1 MLCGRCGALNG
12 GDFDRCI
19 RCGIELAVLA
29 ERAQRARAGLDGRN
43 LLATKIFG
51 ALTVFV
57 LTGQMWAASAQGLG
71 PLSKW
76 TRANC
81 LRFGALQLEPGRA
94 FEPFRLVSA
103 IFVHMDVVHFGM
115 NMLALSFLARAAEP
129 AVGSARFA
137 IAYVVT
143 GVVGYLAS
151 AAWSLFVQPEA
162 VCTAGASGAV
172 FGVMG
177 LLLGW
182 LLRRRDPR
190 WKDLAVQAAISIV
203 LFGFAVNA
211 LSDDIRINNAAHLG
225 GMVSGVLFGLCYAG
239 RPYRVLEGALKLGAL
254 ASVLACVAAL
264 ILAQRSPLWRMAEI
278 RLQLSQTEERSPPTG
293 APSPGERAR
302 RPPAAAAGLPA
313 ARPGRLAAASSY
325 NVPVIAAPW
334 PNV

>member
-1 MLCGRCGALNG
+1 VLCGRCGALNG
-12 GDFDRCI
+12 GDFGRCI
-19 RCGIELAVLA
+19 RCGIELAALA
-29 ERAQRARAGLDGRN
+29 ERVQRARGGLDGRN
-43 LLATKIFG
+43 LLATKILG
-51 ALTVFV
+51 VLTVFV
-57 LTGQMWAASAQGLG
+57 LTGQMWAAHAQGLG

-94 FEPFRLVSA
+94 FEPFRLLSA

-137 IAYVVT
+137 IAYVIT
-143 GVVGYLAS
+143 GIAGYVAS
-151 AAWSLFVQPEA
+151 AAWSLFVQPET

-190 WKDLAVQAAISIV
+190 WKDLAVQAAISVV

-211 LSDDIRINNAAHLG
+211 LSDDLRINNAAHLG
-225 GMVSGVLFGLCYAG
+225 GLVTGVAFGLSYAG
-239 RPYRVLEGALKLGAL
+239 PPLRRLEGALKLGAL

-264 ILAQRSPLWRMAEI
+264 VLAQRSPLWRTAETRVRI
-278 RLQLSQTEERSPPTG
+278 SQTEGGSHEIH
-293 APSPGERAR
+293 EMRAR
-302 RPPAAAAGLPA
+302 RSAATGATSDGLPA
-313 ARPGRLAAASSY
+313 PDRGARDS
-325 NVPVIAAPW
+325 
-334 PNV
+334 